1 MSSSY
6 ERPPKKARR
15 CRSPSITSAQAKSK
29 ENDVKGRIVPAQCFH
44 DGTILEQLAS
54 EHMEMFQSLLGGRAF
69 QSHGNMTGALTWAS
83 LCSGSEGA
91 HFVMEALATEFAK
104 KAEPSNKSLQL
115 RQVFACESDK
125 TKQQWIDHVINAPR
139 KSRGED
145 TICIFE
151 DITHMGGGEAYCYA
165 HKCTCR
171 IPHCNILVVST
182 SCKDLSNLSSNRSN
196 KPVLAGQQSPGGS
209 ADTFRKGLLPFLDA
223 CGPDLVFYENS
234 DHLADADP
242 NQSKASA
249 NQSKA
254 SDGPSQSNLS
264 VFHSDMTSRY
274 YEGQTWILNSL
285 MFGVPQSR
293 RRLSNQGLL
302 IDWCP
307 RL

>member
-1 MSSSY
+1 MSSSC
-6 ERPPKKARR
+6 ERQPKKARR
-15 CRSPSITSAQAKSK
+15 CRSPSIAVEQAKPK

-44 DGTILEQLAS
+44 DGTILEGLAS
-54 EHMEMFQSLLGGRAF
+54 EHMEMFQSLLGDRAF

-125 TKQQWIDHVINAPR
+125 TKQQWIDYVINAPR
-139 KSRGED
+139 RRRRED
-145 TICIFE
+145 TICIFD

-165 HKCTCR
+165 HKCNCR

-196 KPVLAGQQSPGGS
+196 KPVLAGQQSPGGT
-209 ADTFRKGLLPFLDA
+209 ADTFHKGLLPFLDA

-234 DHLADADP
+234 DHLADAV
-242 NQSKASA
+242 AE
-249 NQSKA
+249 SKA
-254 SDGPSQSNLS
+254 SDGPSQSNLE
-264 VFHSDMTSRY
+264 VFHSEMSARY

-285 MFGVPQSR
+285 MFGVPQCR

>member
-196 KPVLAGQQSPGGS
+196 KPVLAKPESPGGS

-264 VFHSDMTSRY
+264 VFHSEMSARY